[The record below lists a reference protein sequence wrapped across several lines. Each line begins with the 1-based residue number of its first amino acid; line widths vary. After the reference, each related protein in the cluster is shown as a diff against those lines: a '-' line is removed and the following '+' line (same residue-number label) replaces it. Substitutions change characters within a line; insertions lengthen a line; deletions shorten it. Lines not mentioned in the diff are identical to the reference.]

1 MHGRSSRAQDRA
13 EADFRL
19 SRDNVTTQHQRTVA
33 EIVLVQNLNT
43 GHAPQ
48 NAVQVMQPII
58 NKNGESCCCERV
70 WFSTWPLE

>member
-1 MHGRSSRAQDRA
+1 MHGRSSRAQNHA

-19 SRDNVTTQHQRTVA
+19 SRDNVTTQHQSTVA
-33 EIVLVQNLNT
+33 EIVLVQKLNT
-43 GHAPQ
+43 GHATQ

-58 NKNGESCCCERV
+58 NRDCESCRFERV